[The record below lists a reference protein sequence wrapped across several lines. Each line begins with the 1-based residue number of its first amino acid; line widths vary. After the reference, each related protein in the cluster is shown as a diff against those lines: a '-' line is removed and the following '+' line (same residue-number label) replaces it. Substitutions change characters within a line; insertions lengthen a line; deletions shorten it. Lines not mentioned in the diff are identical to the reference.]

1 MRQVPTWA
9 SSQDQ
14 LPEGILYEVVG
25 LMVTSEAFGQ
35 VTGQYGAISS
45 AASLVWEVLVNK
57 CPLVFR

>member
-1 MRQVPTWA
+1 MA

-25 LMVTSEAFGQ
+25 ITVTSEAFGQ

-45 AASLVWEVLVNK
+45 AASLGWEVLVNK
-57 CPLVFR
+57 YPLVFW